1 MLGYL
6 FDNKKKKRDNLER
19 YDDKR
24 RQDNRGNR
32 DGNGDGDDNRGS
44 SGKGP
49 NRQNLMIMLLAT
61 VIALVVISYVMNMGS
76 EGATRIS
83 YNEFVQLVNDNKV
96 EEVNVRSDRLEI
108 KLKDTDAIR
117 YTGITEEN
125 TALTQRLLEAGVT
138 VNGYIVDHHGVH
150 FPESR
155 QRRAHG
161 KCRQEHGQG
170 VCAEGHRRHVRGCGR

>member
-83 YNEFVQLVNDNKV
+83 YNEFVQLVKFFMGFSSETSQCAICQCSHRNIGSRMYTYIRITKGVLLTDV
-96 EEVNVRSDRLEI
+96 QHCFFRIIYVDAVCTA
-108 KLKDTDAIR
+108 KD
-117 YTGITEEN
+117 
-125 TALTQRLLEAGVT
+125 
-138 VNGYIVDHHGVH
+138 
-150 FPESR
+150 
-155 QRRAHG
+155 RRASAV
-161 KCRQEHGQG
+161 RTP
-170 VCAEGHRRHVRGCGR
+170 RRSISIFLFQADSS